1 MVRMN
6 CPTSEI
12 PRLRTMRGGAK
23 GRGGVDPEMDILERP
38 PRRSAP
44 LILGT
49 AVGAVY
55 DRARSGTA
63 LMLSLEKCA
72 VTEGVIEWAG
82 KQNSPPQQ
90 RRGGAKRRGGVG
102 QLINFLI
109 EPPRRFAAPL
119 LCQGGEF
126 ALFQF
131 IHTMTDRAYIK
142 TRAACGWTLRL
153 PAGGESPQTCLLPP
167 HPREYSHRDSGI
179 D

>member
-1 MVRMN
+1 
-6 CPTSEI
+6 
-12 PRLRTMRGGAK
+12 MRGGAK

-49 AVGAVY
+49 AVG
-55 DRARSGTA
+55 
-63 LMLSLEKCA
+63 A

-131 IHTMTDRAYIK
+131 IHTLDDRAILE
-142 TRAACGWTLRL
+142 G
-153 PAGGESPQTCLLPP
+153 Q
-167 HPREYSHRDSGI
+167 H
-179 D
+179 